1 MNVRSLTYFVQGAE
15 IPCDRLAL
23 FRIHQNA
30 VVVVVA
36 DFSDQHALLTDG
48 KEPAFQGG
56 DLTTKNVPMS

>member
-1 MNVRSLTYFVQGAE
+1 LTYFVQGAE
-15 IPCDRLAL
+15 IPCDRLTL

-36 DFSDQHALLTDG
+36 HFPDQHALLTDG

-56 DLTTKNVPMS
+56 DLTTKNVPMSQK